1 VVDSALPRG
10 PLQGVRVIDLT
21 AVLMGPSA
29 TQMLGDLGAD
39 VIKVE
44 TAGGDHTRGLG
55 PGAANGLGPIYLGL
69 NRNKRSIVL
78 DLKNPQ
84 GMDVMKRLLK
94 DADVLA
100 SNVRPAGMARLG
112 LTWEALSELNPRL
125 VFVSMVGFSQRGRY
139 AAQPAFDDVIQA
151 ATGLPTMLAESI
163 DGVPRYVPLNLAD
176 RSVGLHAFG
185 IICAALFARERTGR
199 GQKVDVPMFETMVPY
214 VLGDHFWGE
223 KFVPPQ
229 AGFGYPRLTTRER
242 VPQRTADG
250 FVCCTIYTDQQWRS
264 FLGIIGH
271 PEWWDKDARF
281 RSSTARTMNSDF
293 LNTIIR
299 DEMIKHSTQEWHDL
313 LGSADI
319 PVFPMH
325 TFDTLIQDPHLQDIG
340 FFSEVEHPQA
350 GIIRETSV
358 PSEWADSP
366 PGGYRHAPSLGEH
379 TTEIL
384 SEVGL
389 SPAEIAALFKCGAV
403 AGWQDQPTSKNQP
416 QPVHPK

>member
-1 VVDSALPRG
+1 
-10 PLQGVRVIDLT
+10 
-21 AVLMGPSA
+21 MGPSA

-185 IICAALFARERTGR
+185 IICTRAYRARPESRR
-199 GQKVDVPMFETMVPY
+199 SDVRNHGS
-214 VLGDHFWGE
+214 LC
-223 KFVPPQ
+223 
-229 AGFGYPRLTTRER
+229 AGGP
-242 VPQRTADG
+242 
-250 FVCCTIYTDQQWRS
+250 
-264 FLGIIGH
+264 FLG
-271 PEWWDKDARF
+271 
-281 RSSTARTMNSDF
+281 
-293 LNTIIR
+293 
-299 DEMIKHSTQEWHDL
+299 
-313 LGSADI
+313 
-319 PVFPMH
+319 
-325 TFDTLIQDPHLQDIG
+325 
-340 FFSEVEHPQA
+340 
-350 GIIRETSV
+350 
-358 PSEWADSP
+358 
-366 PGGYRHAPSLGEH
+366 
-379 TTEIL
+379 
-384 SEVGL
+384 
-389 SPAEIAALFKCGAV
+389 
-403 AGWQDQPTSKNQP
+403 
-416 QPVHPK
+416 